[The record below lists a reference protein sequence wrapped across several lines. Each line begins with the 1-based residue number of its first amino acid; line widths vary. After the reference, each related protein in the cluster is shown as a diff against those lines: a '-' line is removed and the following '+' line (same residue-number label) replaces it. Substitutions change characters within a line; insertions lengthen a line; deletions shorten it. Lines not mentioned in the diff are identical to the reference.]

1 MEKKL
6 NKLYLECIQEL
17 KSIGIDVTD
26 KRIGDIEIT
35 ISKRNNKRYGA
46 CKQEDPDK
54 KTRFI
59 EKHPRY
65 KMITYGI
72 YRKHYIEISPWVME
86 LDDSII
92 KNTIIHE
99 LIHCMPYCNSHGYAF
114 KEHAERINDKLGYN
128 ISRVRK

>member
-54 KTRFI
+54 STMYVEKIRKT
-59 EKHPRY
+59 
-65 KMITYGI
+65 
-72 YRKHYIEISPWVME
+72 
-86 LDDSII
+86 
-92 KNTIIHE
+92 
-99 LIHCMPYCNSHGYAF
+99 
-114 KEHAERINDKLGYN
+114 
-128 ISRVRK
+128 